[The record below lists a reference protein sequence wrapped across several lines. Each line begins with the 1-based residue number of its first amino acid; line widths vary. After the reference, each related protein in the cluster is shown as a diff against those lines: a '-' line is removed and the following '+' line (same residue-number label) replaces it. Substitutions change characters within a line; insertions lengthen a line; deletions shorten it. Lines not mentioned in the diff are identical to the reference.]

1 MNSQLREELTNLLA
15 DHLTMAEGSRILNG
29 YKPATAW
36 DRWRHVAHDAMEFI
50 YGDEAS
56 ETGQDPNHWSSHTGH
71 TDSGP
76 CCRGLAGCDCVGC
89 GNCDG
94 AVDPQ
99 VSLTGVVHP
108 PTSLQAELRSQF
120 QPLPWDVLQSA
131 TEAFDPGP
139 VSDSGSSA
147 PSAPQQPATDD

>member
-1 MNSQLREELTNLLA
+1 MIMNSQLREELTNLLA

-36 DRWRHVAHDAMEFI
+36 DRWKHVAHDAMEFI
-50 YGDEAS
+50 YGDEAP
-56 ETGQDPNHWSSHTGH
+56 ETGQDPDHWSSHTGH
-71 TDSGP
+71 TGGTADR
-76 CCRGLAGCDCVGC
+76 CCPTPGG
-89 GNCDG
+89 
-94 AVDPQ
+94 VDRPGGVADDP

-108 PTSLQAELRSQF
+108 PTSLQVELRSQF

-131 TEAFDPGP
+131 IEASGPDPG
-139 VSDSGSSA
+139 SDSGSSA